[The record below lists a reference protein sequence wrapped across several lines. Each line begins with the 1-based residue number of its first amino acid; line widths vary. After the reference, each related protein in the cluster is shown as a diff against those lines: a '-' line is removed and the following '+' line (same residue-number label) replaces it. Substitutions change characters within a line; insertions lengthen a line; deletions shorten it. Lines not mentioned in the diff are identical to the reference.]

1 MSFKKSL
8 TALLQK
14 HIDTQQPLPITW
26 RCSWCNDEHGGNLFK
41 KATSITNNVAS
52 GDLKADIGLMTGDKL
67 FVAIHI
73 SKNKSPISKAV
84 EHYRAHNII
93 YIQVNPGDDLASITK
108 PFFVGTCLNPRCKK
122 CNGFQHEKSLL
133 IIDSE
138 CWKCNY
144 PMKVV
149 VLDCDGYH
157 GGPDK
162 FSETELNIAR
172 GRGASIKSNYSN
184 IVKTA
189 YLSNTCPACDAMTG
203 NHYLFSD
210 HYTSAIYGYY
220 NFERVPLG
228 YFCKRCRT
236 A

>member
-1 MSFKKSL
+1 
-8 TALLQK
+8 
-14 HIDTQQPLPITW
+14 
-26 RCSWCNDEHGGNLFK
+26 
-41 KATSITNNVAS
+41 
-52 GDLKADIGLMTGDKL
+52 
-67 FVAIHI
+67 
-73 SKNKSPISKAV
+73 
-84 EHYRAHNII
+84 
-93 YIQVNPGDDLASITK
+93 
-108 PFFVGTCLNPRCKK
+108 
-122 CNGFQHEKSLL
+122 
-133 IIDSE
+133 
-138 CWKCNY
+138 
-144 PMKVV
+144 